1 MRQNSYLH
9 FVIGLYEA
17 LYHIKPDLSS
27 GKIPSQ
33 ISFILAESAKMWY
46 NCSDIII
53 KEDIMLASLTNI
65 NKFYNGNQVL
75 SNVSLTIDETDKI
88 GLVGNNGCGKST
100 LLKILTGSVEPDRF
114 TEKDGI
120 VSFASKTTV
129 GYLEQMGGLDSE
141 STVMDEMQKVFEPI
155 HKAIE
160 RLRDIELEIQLGD
173 NSSADEYQQLSS
185 WIEAN
190 DGYNTDVK
198 IRMILN
204 GMGFSEAEL
213 SRTVSGFS
221 GGEKTR
227 LCIAKLLLEEPNLL
241 ILDEPTNHL
250 DFKTIMW
257 LEDYLRS
264 YRGAVL
270 IVSHDR
276 YFLDRLCTSVCEIER
291 GTLKRYKGNYS
302 AFIRQREE
310 NDVRQEKEYEQQ
322 QKQIAK
328 MEDYV
333 ARNLVRASTTKM
345 AQSRRKQLDKIE
357 RIEKPFHDNRH
368 AKIHFT
374 YAMEPPIDVLKV
386 KDVDISVG
394 EGAARKTLL
403 DNVSFEVRRGEKV
416 GIIGDN
422 GIGKSTLLKII
433 QEKLPHKGLVRWN
446 SNIKISYFEQE
457 STNLNRELTVMEEL
471 HSRYP
476 SLSDLEVRNLLAQ
489 VRFVG
494 ENVFKETGVISGGE
508 RAKLCFA
515 IMMQE
520 HGNVLILDEPTNH
533 LDLSSKEA
541 IEEALAEYTGT
552 VIFVSHDRYLLS
564 RIADRL
570 IELTDGGF
578 REHNYGFDKYLDV
591 LRDEQAEEKRLAD
604 AAKFAKAAEAAKE
617 KNEKSY
623 RSKQQRSADAA
634 RKNEMRRLEKEID
647 EFQAQIDALTEEIS
661 REEVYSDYELM
672 AQKCSE
678 IDSLK
683 QKIEENFELLIEL
696 DG

>member
-1 MRQNSYLH
+1 
-9 FVIGLYEA
+9 
-17 LYHIKPDLSS
+17 
-27 GKIPSQ
+27 
-33 ISFILAESAKMWY
+33 
-46 NCSDIII
+46 
-53 KEDIMLASLTNI
+53 MLVSLNNI
-65 NKFYNGNQVL
+65 NKFYNGKQVL
-75 SNVSLTIDETDKI
+75 SNVSLTVDENDKI

-120 VSFASKTTV
+120 ISFAQKTSI

-141 STVMDEMQKVFEPI
+141 NTVMEEMNKVFEPV
-155 HKAIE
+155 HKAME

-198 IRMILN
+198 IRTVLN
-204 GMGFSEAEL
+204 GMGFSGEQL
-213 SRTVSGFS
+213 NRRVSGFS

-227 LCIAKLLLEEPNLL
+227 ICISKLLLEEPNLL

-276 YFLDRLCTSVCEIER
+276 YFLDKLCTSICEIER
-291 GTLKRYKGNYS
+291 GILTRYKGNYS

-310 NDVRQEKEYEQQ
+310 NTARREKEYEQQ

-345 AQSRRKQLDKIE
+345 AQSRRKQLEKIE
-357 RIEKPFHDNRH
+357 RIEKPFHEEKH
-368 AKIHFT
+368 AKINFT
-374 YAMEPPIDVLKV
+374 YAVEPPLDVLKV
-386 KDVDISVG
+386 KNTDISVG
-394 EGAARKTLL
+394 EGANRKTLV
-403 DNVSFEVRRGEKV
+403 DSVSFDVRRGEKI

-433 QEKLPHKGLVRWN
+433 QGLLPHQGTVRWN
-446 SNIKISYFEQE
+446 TNIKISYFEQE

-476 SLSDLEVRNLLAQ
+476 LLSDLEVRNLLAQ

-541 IEEALAEYTGT
+541 IETALEEYTGT
-552 VIFVSHDRYLLS
+552 IIFVSHDRYLLS

-570 IELTDGGF
+570 IELTDGSY
-578 REHNYGFDKYLDV
+578 REHNYGFEKYLEV
-591 LRDEQAEEKRLAD
+591 LRAEQAEEKRAAD
-604 AAKFAKAAEAAKE
+604 AEKFAKAAEAAKE
-617 KNEKSY
+617 KQAKTY
-623 RSKQQRSADAA
+623 RNKQQRSADAA

-647 EFQAQIDALTEEIS
+647 EFQAKIDALSEEITK
-661 REEVYSDYELM
+661 EEVYSDYELM
-672 AQKCSE
+672 NAKCRE
-678 IDSLK
+678 IDELK
-683 QKIEENFELLIEL
+683 GKIDENFEKLIEL
-696 DG
+696 DE

>member
-1 MRQNSYLH
+1 
-9 FVIGLYEA
+9 
-17 LYHIKPDLSS
+17 
-27 GKIPSQ
+27 
-33 ISFILAESAKMWY
+33 
-46 NCSDIII
+46 
-53 KEDIMLASLTNI
+53 MLASLTNI
-65 NKFYNGNQVL
+65 NKFYNGVQLL
-75 SNVSLTIDETDKI
+75 SNVSLTIDETDRI

-120 VSFASKTTV
+120 VSFAGKTSI

-141 STVMDEMQKVFEPI
+141 STVMDEMQKVFEPM
-155 HKAIE
+155 HKARA
-160 RLRDIELEIQLGD
+160 RLREIECEIEAGD
-173 NSSADEYQQLSS
+173 SSAADEYQQLSS
-185 WIEAN
+185 WVEAN

-198 IRMILN
+198 IRTILN
-204 GMGFSEAEL
+204 GMGFGENEL
-213 SRTVSGFS
+213 SRVVSGFS

-227 LCIAKLLLEEPNLL
+227 LCISKLLLEEPNLL

-257 LEDYLRS
+257 LEDYLKS

-276 YFLDRLCTSVCEIER
+276 YFLDRLCTSICEIER
-291 GTLKRYKGNYS
+291 GVLRRYKGNYS
-302 AFIRQREE
+302 AFVRQRDE
-310 NDVRQEKEYEQQ
+310 DDARREKEYAQQ

-345 AQSRRKQLDKIE
+345 AQSRRKQLEKIE
-357 RIEKPFHDNRH
+357 PIEKPFHDTRR

-374 YAMEPPIDVLKV
+374 YPVEPPLDVLKV
-386 KDVDISVG
+386 KGVDISVG
-394 EGAARKTLL
+394 EGAERKTLV
-403 DNVSFEVRRGEKV
+403 NEVSFEVRRGEKI

-433 QEKLPHKGLVRWN
+433 QEKLPHKGVVRWN

-457 STNLNRELTVMEEL
+457 STNLNRALTVMEEL

-489 VRFVG
+489 VRFTG

-533 LDLSSKEA
+533 LDLASKEA

-570 IELTDGGF
+570 IELTDGGY
-578 REHNYGFDKYLDV
+578 REHNYGFAKYLDV
-591 LRDEQAEEKRLAD
+591 LRDEQAEEKRIAD

-617 KNEKSY
+617 KNERSY

-634 RKNEMRRLEKEID
+634 RRNEMKRLEKEID
-647 EFQAQIDALTEEIS
+647 ELQARIDSLTEEIG

-672 AQKCSE
+672 SSKCSE

-683 QKIEENFELLIEL
+683 QQIDEDFEKLIEL
-696 DG
+696 DE

>member
-1 MRQNSYLH
+1 
-9 FVIGLYEA
+9 
-17 LYHIKPDLSS
+17 
-27 GKIPSQ
+27 
-33 ISFILAESAKMWY
+33 
-46 NCSDIII
+46 
-53 KEDIMLASLTNI
+53 MLASLTNI

-75 SNVSLTIDETDKI
+75 KNVSLTIDESDKI

-100 LLKILTGSVEPDRF
+100 LLKILTGSGDPDRF

-120 VSFASKTTV
+120 VSFAAKTTV

-141 STVMDEMQKVFEPI
+141 STVIAEMRSVFEPI

-160 RLRDIELEIQLGD
+160 RLREIELEIEMGD
-173 NSSADEYQQLSS
+173 DSAADEYQRLTS
-185 WIEAN
+185 WVEAS

-198 IRMILN
+198 IRTVLN
-204 GMGFSEAEL
+204 GMGFSGDEL
-213 SRTVSGFS
+213 ERIVSGFS

-276 YFLDRLCTSVCEIER
+276 YFLDRLCSSICEIER
-291 GTLKRYKGNYS
+291 GVLTRYKGNYS
-302 AFIRQREE
+302 AFVRQREE
-310 NDVRQEKEYEQQ
+310 NNARREKEYEQQ
-322 QKQIAK
+322 QKQIAQL
-328 MEDYV
+328 EDYV
-333 ARNLVRASTTKM
+333 AKNLVRASTTKM
-345 AQSRRKQLDKIE
+345 AQSRRKQLEKME
-357 RIEKPFHDNRH
+357 RIERPAHEAKS
-368 AKIHFT
+368 AKIRFT
-374 YAMEPPIDVLKV
+374 YAVEPPIDVLKV
-386 KDVDISVG
+386 KGVDISVG
-394 EGAARKTLL
+394 EGNARKTLV
-403 DNVSFEVRRGEKV
+403 DEVSFDVRRGEKI

-422 GIGKSTLLKII
+422 GIGKSTLLRII
-433 QEKLPHKGLVRWN
+433 QEKLPHKGIVRWN
-446 SNIKISYFEQE
+446 SNVKISYFEQE

-476 SLSDLEVRNLLAQ
+476 SLSELEVRSLLAQ
-489 VRFVG
+489 VRLVG

-533 LDLSSKEA
+533 LDLSTKEA
-541 IEEALAEYTGT
+541 IEEALEEYTGT
-552 VIFVSHDRYLLS
+552 IIFVSHDRYLLS
-564 RIADRL
+564 KIADRL
-570 IELTDGGF
+570 IELTDGGY
-578 REHNYGFDKYLDV
+578 RCHNFGFEKYLDV
-591 LRDEQAEEKRLAD
+591 LREEQSEQKRAADEEKRQR
-604 AAKFAKAAEAAKE
+604 AAEAAKE
-617 KNEKSY
+617 KSEKNY

-647 EFQAQIDALTEEIS
+647 ELQAKIDALTEEIGC
-661 REEVYSDYELM
+661 EEVYSDYELM
-672 AQKCSE
+672 NAKCAE
-678 IDSLK
+678 IDELK
-683 QKIEENFELLIEL
+683 QRIDENFELLIEL

>member
-1 MRQNSYLH
+1 
-9 FVIGLYEA
+9 
-17 LYHIKPDLSS
+17 
-27 GKIPSQ
+27 
-33 ISFILAESAKMWY
+33 
-46 NCSDIII
+46 
-53 KEDIMLASLTNI
+53 MLASLTNI

-75 SNVSLTIDETDKI
+75 KNVSLTIDESDKI

-100 LLKILTGSVEPDRF
+100 LLKILTGSVDPDRF

-120 VSFASKTTV
+120 VSFAAKTTV

-141 STVMDEMQKVFEPI
+141 STVIAEMRSVFEPI

-160 RLRDIELEIQLGD
+160 RLREIELEIEMGD
-173 NSSADEYQQLSS
+173 DSAADEYQRLTS
-185 WIEAN
+185 WVEAS

-198 IRMILN
+198 IRTVLN
-204 GMGFSEAEL
+204 GMGFSGDEL
-213 SRTVSGFS
+213 ERTVSGFS

-276 YFLDRLCTSVCEIER
+276 YFLDRLCSSICEIER
-291 GTLKRYKGNYS
+291 GVLTRYKGNYS
-302 AFIRQREE
+302 AFVRQREE
-310 NDVRQEKEYEQQ
+310 NNARREKEYEQQ
-322 QKQIAK
+322 QKQIAQL
-328 MEDYV
+328 EDYV
-333 ARNLVRASTTKM
+333 AKNLVRASTTKM
-345 AQSRRKQLDKIE
+345 AQSRRKQLEKME
-357 RIEKPFHDNRH
+357 RIERPAHEAKS
-368 AKIHFT
+368 AKIRFT
-374 YAMEPPIDVLKV
+374 YAIEPPIDVLKV
-386 KDVDISVG
+386 KGVDISVG
-394 EGAARKTLL
+394 EGNARKTLV
-403 DNVSFEVRRGEKV
+403 DEVSFDVRRGEKI

-422 GIGKSTLLKII
+422 GIGKSTLLRII
-433 QEKLPHKGLVRWN
+433 QEKLPHKGIVRWN
-446 SNIKISYFEQE
+446 SNVKISYFEQE

-476 SLSDLEVRNLLAQ
+476 SLSELEVRSLLAQ
-489 VRFVG
+489 VRLVG

-533 LDLSSKEA
+533 LDLSTKEA
-541 IEEALAEYTGT
+541 IEEALEEYTGT
-552 VIFVSHDRYLLS
+552 IIFVSHDRYLLS
-564 RIADRL
+564 KIADRL
-570 IELTDGGF
+570 IELTDGGY
-578 REHNYGFDKYLDV
+578 RCHNFGFEKYLDV
-591 LRDEQAEEKRLAD
+591 LREEQSEQKRAADEEKRQR
-604 AAKFAKAAEAAKE
+604 AAEAAKE
-617 KNEKSY
+617 KSEKNY

-647 EFQAQIDALTEEIS
+647 ELQAKIDALTEEIGS
-661 REEVYSDYELM
+661 EEVYSDYELM
-672 AQKCSE
+672 NAKCAE
-678 IDSLK
+678 IDALK
-683 QKIEENFELLIEL
+683 QRIDENFELLIEL

>member
-1 MRQNSYLH
+1 
-9 FVIGLYEA
+9 
-17 LYHIKPDLSS
+17 
-27 GKIPSQ
+27 
-33 ISFILAESAKMWY
+33 
-46 NCSDIII
+46 
-53 KEDIMLASLTNI
+53 MLASLTNI

-75 SNVSLTIDETDKI
+75 SNVSLTIDESDKI

-120 VSFASKTTV
+120 ISIAQKTTI

-141 STVMDEMQKVFEPI
+141 STVIEEMRKVFEPV
-155 HKAIE
+155 HRAID
-160 RLRDIELEIQLGD
+160 RLREIEIEIEMGD
-173 NSSADEYQQLSS
+173 NSAADEYQQLSS

-198 IRMILN
+198 IRTILN
-204 GMGFSEAEL
+204 GMGFTEEEL
-213 SRTVSGFS
+213 NRTVSGFS

-227 LCIAKLLLEEPNLL
+227 LCISKLLLEEPNLL

-257 LEDYLRS
+257 LEDYLRT

-276 YFLDRLCTSVCEIER
+276 YFLDRLCTSICEIER
-291 GTLKRYKGNYS
+291 GTLTRYRGNYS
-302 AFIRQREE
+302 AFVRLREE
-310 NDVRQEKEYEQQ
+310 NDARREKEYEMQ

-345 AQSRRKQLDKIE
+345 AQSRRRQLEKIE
-357 RIEKPFHDNRH
+357 RIEKPFHDTKT

-374 YAMEPPIDVLKV
+374 YAAEPPIDVLKV
-386 KDVDISVG
+386 NNIDISVG
-394 EGAARKTLL
+394 EGTKRKTLL
-403 DNVSFEVRRGEKV
+403 SNVSFEVRRGEKV

-422 GIGKSTLLKII
+422 GIGKSTLLRII
-433 QEKLPHKGLVRWN
+433 QEQLPHSGTVRWN

-457 STNLNRELTVMEEL
+457 STQLNRELTVMEEL

-489 VRFVG
+489 VRLVG

-541 IEEALAEYTGT
+541 IEEALEEYTGT

-564 RIADRL
+564 KIADRL
-570 IELTDGGF
+570 IELTADGY
-578 REHNYGFDKYLDV
+578 RCHNYGFSKYLDV
-591 LRDEQAEEKRLAD
+591 LREEQAEEKRAAD
-604 AAKFAKAAEAAKE
+604 AEKQQKAYEAAKD
-617 KNEKSY
+617 KAGKAY

-634 RKNEMRRLEKEID
+634 RKNEMRRIEKEID
-647 EFQAQIDALTEEIS
+647 ELQAQIDALTEEIS
-661 REEVYSDYELM
+661 KEEVYSDYELM
-672 AQKCSE
+672 NQKCSE
-678 IDSLK
+678 IDQLK
-683 QKIEENFELLIEL
+683 QKIDEDLELLIEL
-696 DG
+696 EG

>member
-1 MRQNSYLH
+1 
-9 FVIGLYEA
+9 
-17 LYHIKPDLSS
+17 
-27 GKIPSQ
+27 
-33 ISFILAESAKMWY
+33 
-46 NCSDIII
+46 
-53 KEDIMLASLTNI
+53 MLASLTNI

-75 SNVSLTIDETDKI
+75 KNVSLTIDESDKI

-100 LLKILTGSVEPDRF
+100 LLKILTGSVDPDRF

-120 VSFASKTTV
+120 VSFAAKTTV

-141 STVMDEMQKVFEPI
+141 STVIAEMRSVFEPI

-160 RLRDIELEIQLGD
+160 RLREIELEIEMGD
-173 NSSADEYQQLSS
+173 DSAADEYQRLTS
-185 WIEAN
+185 WVEAS

-198 IRMILN
+198 IRTVLN
-204 GMGFSEAEL
+204 GMGFSGDEL
-213 SRTVSGFS
+213 ERIVSGFS

-276 YFLDRLCTSVCEIER
+276 YFLDRLCSSICEIER
-291 GTLKRYKGNYS
+291 GVLTRYKGNYS
-302 AFIRQREE
+302 AFVRQREE
-310 NDVRQEKEYEQQ
+310 NNARREKEYEQQ
-322 QKQIAK
+322 QKQIAQL
-328 MEDYV
+328 EDYV
-333 ARNLVRASTTKM
+333 AKNLVRASTTKM
-345 AQSRRKQLDKIE
+345 AQSRRKQLEKME
-357 RIEKPFHDNRH
+357 RIERPAHEAKS
-368 AKIHFT
+368 AKIRFT
-374 YAMEPPIDVLKV
+374 YAVEPPIDVLKV
-386 KDVDISVG
+386 KGVDISVG
-394 EGAARKTLL
+394 EGNARKTLV
-403 DNVSFEVRRGEKV
+403 DEVSFDVRRGEKI

-422 GIGKSTLLKII
+422 GIGKSTLLRII
-433 QEKLPHKGLVRWN
+433 QEKLPHKGIVRWN
-446 SNIKISYFEQE
+446 SNVKISYFEQE

-476 SLSDLEVRNLLAQ
+476 SLSELEVRSLLAQ
-489 VRFVG
+489 VRLVG

-533 LDLSSKEA
+533 LDLSTKEA
-541 IEEALAEYTGT
+541 IEEALEEYTGT
-552 VIFVSHDRYLLS
+552 IIFVSHDRYLLS
-564 RIADRL
+564 KIADRL
-570 IELTDGGF
+570 IELTDGGY
-578 REHNYGFDKYLDV
+578 RCHNFGFEKYLDV
-591 LRDEQAEEKRLAD
+591 LREEQSEQKRAADEEKRQR
-604 AAKFAKAAEAAKE
+604 AAEAAKE
-617 KNEKSY
+617 KSEKNY

-647 EFQAQIDALTEEIS
+647 ELQAKIYALTEEIG

-672 AQKCSE
+672 NAKCAE
-678 IDSLK
+678 IDELK
-683 QKIEENFELLIEL
+683 QRIDENFELLIEL

>member
-1 MRQNSYLH
+1 
-9 FVIGLYEA
+9 
-17 LYHIKPDLSS
+17 
-27 GKIPSQ
+27 
-33 ISFILAESAKMWY
+33 
-46 NCSDIII
+46 
-53 KEDIMLASLTNI
+53 MLASLTNI
-65 NKFYNGNQVL
+65 NKFYNGAQVL
-75 SNVSLTIDETDKI
+75 NNVSLSIDESDKI

-114 TEKDGI
+114 TEKDGVI
-120 VSFASKTTV
+120 SLASKTTI
-129 GYLEQMGGLDSE
+129 GYLEQMGGLNTE
-141 STVMDEMQKVFEPI
+141 NTVIEEMRSVFKPVRD
-155 HKAIE
+155 AID
-160 RLRDIELEIQLGD
+160 RLREIEEEMTRGD
-173 NSSADEYQQLSS
+173 DSSADEYQRLTS
-185 WIEAN
+185 WVEAN

-198 IRMILN
+198 IRMVLN

-213 SRTVSGFS
+213 SRRVSGFS

-227 LCIAKLLLEEPNLL
+227 LNIARLLLEEPNLL

-264 YRGAVL
+264 YRGAIL

-276 YFLDRLCTSVCEIER
+276 YFLDRLCTSICEIER
-291 GTLKRYKGNYS
+291 GVLTRYRGNYT
-302 AFIRQREE
+302 AFVRQREE
-310 NDVRQEKEYEQQ
+310 SDARREKEYEQQ
-322 QKQIAK
+322 KKQIAK

-345 AQSRRKQLDKIE
+345 AQSRRRQLEKME
-357 RIEKPFHDNRH
+357 RIEKPVHDDRH
-368 AKIHFT
+368 AKIQFT
-374 YAMEPPIDVLKV
+374 YGIEPPLDVLKV
-386 KDVDISVG
+386 KDIDISVG
-394 EGAARKTLL
+394 SGAQRKALL
-403 DNVSFEVRRGEKV
+403 DSVSFEVRRGDKIGV
-416 GIIGDN
+416 IGDN
-422 GIGKSTLLKII
+422 GIGKSTLLRII
-433 QEKLPHKGLVRWN
+433 QEQLPHKGTVRWN

-457 STNLNRELTVMEEL
+457 SKNLTRSLTVMEEL

-476 SLSDLEVRNLLAQ
+476 SLSDLEVRSLLAQ
-489 VRFVG
+489 VRITG
-494 ENVFKETGVISGGE
+494 ENVFKEVGVISGGE

-541 IEEALAEYTGT
+541 IEQALEEYTGT

-570 IELTDGGF
+570 IELTEGGY
-578 REHNYGFDKYLDV
+578 RVHEYGFGKYLDV
-591 LRDEQAEEKRLAD
+591 LREEQAEEKRIAD
-604 AAKFAKAAEAAKE
+604 AEKSAKAAEAARE
-617 KNEKSY
+617 KNVRAY

-647 EFQAQIDALTEEIS
+647 EMQAQIDALTEEIG
-661 REEVYSDYELM
+661 REEVYTDYELM
-672 AQKCSE
+672 NRKCAE

-683 QKIEENFELLIEL
+683 QKIDENFELMIEL
-696 DG
+696 DE

>member
-1 MRQNSYLH
+1 
-9 FVIGLYEA
+9 
-17 LYHIKPDLSS
+17 
-27 GKIPSQ
+27 
-33 ISFILAESAKMWY
+33 
-46 NCSDIII
+46 
-53 KEDIMLASLTNI
+53 MLASLTNI

-75 SNVSLTIDETDKI
+75 SNVSLTIDESDKI

-120 VSFASKTTV
+120 ISLAQKTTI

-141 STVMDEMQKVFEPI
+141 STVIEEMRKVFEPV
-155 HKAIE
+155 HRAID
-160 RLRDIELEIQLGD
+160 RLREIEIEIEMGD
-173 NSSADEYQQLSS
+173 NSAADEYQQLSS

-198 IRMILN
+198 IRTILN
-204 GMGFSEAEL
+204 GMGFTEEEL
-213 SRTVSGFS
+213 NRTVSGFS

-227 LCIAKLLLEEPNLL
+227 LCISKLLLEEPNLL

-257 LEDYLRS
+257 LEDYLRT

-276 YFLDRLCTSVCEIER
+276 YFLDRLCTSICEIER
-291 GTLKRYKGNYS
+291 GTLTRYRGNYS
-302 AFIRQREE
+302 AFVRLREE
-310 NDVRQEKEYEQQ
+310 NDARREKEYEMQ

-345 AQSRRKQLDKIE
+345 AQSRRRQLEKIE
-357 RIEKPFHDNRH
+357 RIEKPFHDTKS

-374 YAMEPPIDVLKV
+374 YAAEPPIDVLKV
-386 KDVDISVG
+386 NNIDISVG
-394 EGAARKTLL
+394 EGTKRKTLL
-403 DNVSFEVRRGEKV
+403 DGVSFEVRRGEKV

-422 GIGKSTLLKII
+422 GIGKSTLLRII
-433 QEKLPHKGLVRWN
+433 QEQLPHSGTVRWN

-457 STNLNRELTVMEEL
+457 STQLNRELTVMEEL

-489 VRFVG
+489 VRLVG

-541 IEEALAEYTGT
+541 IEEALEEYTGT

-564 RIADRL
+564 KIADRL
-570 IELTDGGF
+570 IELTADGY
-578 REHNYGFDKYLDV
+578 RCHNYGFSKYLDV
-591 LRDEQAEEKRLAD
+591 LREEQAEEKRAAD
-604 AAKFAKAAEAAKE
+604 AEKQQKAYEAAKD
-617 KNEKSY
+617 KAGKAY

-634 RKNEMRRLEKEID
+634 RKNEMRRIEKEID
-647 EFQAQIDALTEEIS
+647 EIQAQIDALTEEIS
-661 REEVYSDYELM
+661 KEEVYSDYELM
-672 AQKCSE
+672 NQKCSE
-678 IDSLK
+678 IDQLK
-683 QKIEENFELLIEL
+683 QKIDEDLELLIEL
-696 DG
+696 EG

>member
-1 MRQNSYLH
+1 
-9 FVIGLYEA
+9 
-17 LYHIKPDLSS
+17 
-27 GKIPSQ
+27 
-33 ISFILAESAKMWY
+33 
-46 NCSDIII
+46 
-53 KEDIMLASLTNI
+53 MLVSLKNI
-65 NKFYNGNQVL
+65 NKFYNGKQVL
-75 SNVSLTIDETDKI
+75 SNVSLTVDENDKI

-114 TEKDGI
+114 TEKDGVI
-120 VSFASKTTV
+120 SFAQKTSI

-141 STVMDEMQKVFEPI
+141 NTVMEEMNKVFEPV
-155 HKAIE
+155 HKAME

-198 IRMILN
+198 IRTVLN
-204 GMGFSEAEL
+204 GMGFSGEQL
-213 SRTVSGFS
+213 NRRVSGFS

-227 LCIAKLLLEEPNLL
+227 LCISKLLLEEPNLL

-276 YFLDRLCTSVCEIER
+276 YFLDKLCTSICEIER
-291 GTLKRYKGNYS
+291 GILTRYKGNYS

-310 NDVRQEKEYEQQ
+310 NTARREKEYEQQ

-345 AQSRRKQLDKIE
+345 AQSRRKQLEKIE
-357 RIEKPFHDNRH
+357 RIEKPFHEEKH
-368 AKIHFT
+368 AKINFT
-374 YAMEPPIDVLKV
+374 YAVEPPLDVLKV
-386 KDVDISVG
+386 KNTDISVG
-394 EGAARKTLL
+394 EGANRKTLV
-403 DNVSFEVRRGEKV
+403 DSVSFDVRRGEKI

-433 QEKLPHKGLVRWN
+433 QGLLPHQGTVRWN
-446 SNIKISYFEQE
+446 TNIKISYFEQE

-476 SLSDLEVRNLLAQ
+476 LLSDLEVRNLLAQ

-541 IEEALAEYTGT
+541 IETALEEYTGT
-552 VIFVSHDRYLLS
+552 IIFVSHDRYLLS

-570 IELTDGGF
+570 IELTDGSY
-578 REHNYGFDKYLDV
+578 REHNYGFEKYLEV
-591 LRDEQAEEKRLAD
+591 LRAEQAEEKRAAD
-604 AAKFAKAAEAAKE
+604 AEKFAKAAEAAKE
-617 KNEKSY
+617 KQAKTY
-623 RSKQQRSADAA
+623 RNKQQRSADAA

-647 EFQAQIDALTEEIS
+647 EFQAIIDALSEEITK
-661 REEVYSDYELM
+661 EEVYSDYELM
-672 AQKCSE
+672 NAKCRE
-678 IDSLK
+678 IDELK
-683 QKIEENFELLIEL
+683 GKIDENFEKLIEL
-696 DG
+696 DE

>member
-1 MRQNSYLH
+1 
-9 FVIGLYEA
+9 
-17 LYHIKPDLSS
+17 
-27 GKIPSQ
+27 
-33 ISFILAESAKMWY
+33 
-46 NCSDIII
+46 
-53 KEDIMLASLTNI
+53 MLASLTNI

-75 SNVSLTIDETDKI
+75 KNVSLTIDESDKI

-100 LLKILTGSVEPDRF
+100 LLKILTGSVDPDRF

-120 VSFASKTTV
+120 VSFAAKTTV

-141 STVMDEMQKVFEPI
+141 STVIAEMRSVFEPI

-160 RLRDIELEIQLGD
+160 RLREIELEIEMGD
-173 NSSADEYQQLSS
+173 DSAADEYQRLTS
-185 WIEAN
+185 WVEAS

-198 IRMILN
+198 IRTVLN
-204 GMGFSEAEL
+204 GMGFSGDEL
-213 SRTVSGFS
+213 ERIVSGFS

-276 YFLDRLCTSVCEIER
+276 YFLDRLCSSICEIER
-291 GTLKRYKGNYS
+291 GVLTRYKGNYS
-302 AFIRQREE
+302 AFVRQRDE
-310 NDVRQEKEYEQQ
+310 NNARREKEYEQQ
-322 QKQIAK
+322 QKQIAQL
-328 MEDYV
+328 EDYV
-333 ARNLVRASTTKM
+333 AKNLVRASTTKM
-345 AQSRRKQLDKIE
+345 AQSRRKQLEKME
-357 RIEKPFHDNRH
+357 RIERPAHEAKS
-368 AKIHFT
+368 AKIRFT
-374 YAMEPPIDVLKV
+374 YAVEPPIDVLKV
-386 KDVDISVG
+386 KGVDISVG
-394 EGAARKTLL
+394 EENARKTLV
-403 DNVSFEVRRGEKV
+403 DEVSFDVRRGEKI

-422 GIGKSTLLKII
+422 GIGKSTLLRII
-433 QEKLPHKGLVRWN
+433 QEKLPHKGIVRWN
-446 SNIKISYFEQE
+446 SNVKISYFEQE

-476 SLSDLEVRNLLAQ
+476 SLSELEVRSLLAQ
-489 VRFVG
+489 VRLVG

-533 LDLSSKEA
+533 LDLSTKEA
-541 IEEALAEYTGT
+541 IEEALEEYTGT
-552 VIFVSHDRYLLS
+552 IIFVSHDRYLLS
-564 RIADRL
+564 KIADRL
-570 IELTDGGF
+570 IELTDGGY
-578 REHNYGFDKYLDV
+578 RCHNFGFEKYLDV
-591 LRDEQAEEKRLAD
+591 LREEQSEQKRAADEEKRQR
-604 AAKFAKAAEAAKE
+604 AAEAAKE
-617 KNEKSY
+617 KSEKNY

-647 EFQAQIDALTEEIS
+647 ELQAKIDALTEEIG

-672 AQKCSE
+672 NAKCAE
-678 IDSLK
+678 IDELK
-683 QKIEENFELLIEL
+683 QRIDENFELLIEL

>member
-1 MRQNSYLH
+1 
-9 FVIGLYEA
+9 
-17 LYHIKPDLSS
+17 
-27 GKIPSQ
+27 
-33 ISFILAESAKMWY
+33 
-46 NCSDIII
+46 
-53 KEDIMLASLTNI
+53 MLASLTNI

-75 SNVSLTIDETDKI
+75 KNVSLTIDESDKI

-100 LLKILTGSVEPDRF
+100 LLKILTGSVDPDRF

-120 VSFASKTTV
+120 VSFAAKTTV

-141 STVMDEMQKVFEPI
+141 STVIAEMRSVFEPI

-160 RLRDIELEIQLGD
+160 RLREIELEIEMGD
-173 NSSADEYQQLSS
+173 DSAADEYQRLTS
-185 WIEAN
+185 WVEAS

-198 IRMILN
+198 IRTVLN
-204 GMGFSEAEL
+204 GMGFSGDEL
-213 SRTVSGFS
+213 ERIVSGFS

-276 YFLDRLCTSVCEIER
+276 YFLDRLCSSICEIER
-291 GTLKRYKGNYS
+291 GVLTRYKGNYS
-302 AFIRQREE
+302 AFVRQREE
-310 NDVRQEKEYEQQ
+310 NNARREKEYEQQ
-322 QKQIAK
+322 QKQIAQL
-328 MEDYV
+328 EDYV
-333 ARNLVRASTTKM
+333 AKNLVRASTTKM
-345 AQSRRKQLDKIE
+345 AQSRRKQLEKME
-357 RIEKPFHDNRH
+357 RIERPAHEAKS
-368 AKIHFT
+368 AKIRFT
-374 YAMEPPIDVLKV
+374 YAVEPPIDVLKV
-386 KDVDISVG
+386 KGVDISVG
-394 EGAARKTLL
+394 EGNARKTLV
-403 DNVSFEVRRGEKV
+403 DEVSFDVRRGEKI

-422 GIGKSTLLKII
+422 GIGKSTLLRII
-433 QEKLPHKGLVRWN
+433 QEKLPHKGIVRWN
-446 SNIKISYFEQE
+446 SNVKISYFEQE

-476 SLSDLEVRNLLAQ
+476 SLSELEVRSLLAQ
-489 VRFVG
+489 VRLVG

-533 LDLSSKEA
+533 LDLSTKEA
-541 IEEALAEYTGT
+541 IEEALEEYTGT
-552 VIFVSHDRYLLS
+552 IIFVSHDRYLLS
-564 RIADRL
+564 KIADRL
-570 IELTDGGF
+570 IELTDGGY
-578 REHNYGFDKYLDV
+578 RCHNFGFEKYLDV
-591 LRDEQAEEKRLAD
+591 LREEQSEQKRAADEEKRQR
-604 AAKFAKAAEAAKE
+604 AAEAAKE
-617 KNEKSY
+617 KSEKNY

-647 EFQAQIDALTEEIS
+647 ELQAKIDALTEEIG

-672 AQKCSE
+672 NAKCAE
-678 IDSLK
+678 IDELK
-683 QKIEENFELLIEL
+683 QRIDENFELLIEL

>member
-1 MRQNSYLH
+1 
-9 FVIGLYEA
+9 
-17 LYHIKPDLSS
+17 
-27 GKIPSQ
+27 
-33 ISFILAESAKMWY
+33 
-46 NCSDIII
+46 
-53 KEDIMLASLTNI
+53 MLASLTNI
-65 NKFYNGNQVL
+65 TKIYNGNIL
-75 SNVSLTIDETDKI
+75 LDNVSLVIDETDKI

-100 LLKILTGSVEPDRF
+100 LLKILTGSVEPDRAS
-114 TEKDGI
+114 EKDGI
-120 VSFASKTTV
+120 ISFASKTSV

-141 STVMDEMQKVFEPI
+141 STVMDEMQKVFEPV

-160 RLRDIELEIQLGD
+160 RLREIELEIESGD
-173 NSSADEYQQLSS
+173 DSSADEYQQLSS
-185 WIEAN
+185 WVEAN

-198 IRMILN
+198 IRTILN
-204 GMGFSEAEL
+204 GMGFSGEQL
-213 SRTVSGFS
+213 SRQVSGFS

-227 LCIAKLLLEEPNLL
+227 LCISKLLLEEPNLL

-276 YFLDRLCTSVCEIER
+276 YFLDRLCTSICEIER
-291 GTLKRYKGNYS
+291 GTLTRYKGNYS

-310 NDVRQEKEYEQQ
+310 NDVRRQREYEQQ
-322 QKQIAK
+322 QKEIAK
-328 MEDYV
+328 LEDYV

-345 AQSRRKQLDKIE
+345 AQSRRRQLEKMD
-357 RIEKPFHDNRH
+357 RIEKPFHDERH
-368 AKIHFT
+368 AKISFT
-374 YAMEPPIDVLKV
+374 YAIEPPLEVLKV
-386 KDVDISVG
+386 RNADISVG
-394 EGAARKTLL
+394 EGTKRKTLV
-403 DNVSFEVRRGEKV
+403 DDISFEVRRGEKV

-422 GIGKSTLLKII
+422 GIGKSTLLKMI
-433 QEKLPHKGLVRWN
+433 QGLIPHGGSVRWN
-446 SNIKISYFEQE
+446 TNVKISYFEQE

-476 SLSDLEVRNLLAQ
+476 SLSDLEVRSLLAQ

-541 IEEALAEYTGT
+541 IETALEEYTGT

-570 IELTDGGF
+570 IELTEGGY
-578 REHNYGFDKYLDV
+578 REHNCGFEKYLDI
-591 LRDEQAEEKRLAD
+591 LRDEQAAEKRAAD
-604 AAKFAKAAEAAKE
+604 AEKQAKAVEAAKE
-617 KNEKSY
+617 KQTRAY
-623 RSKQQRSADAA
+623 RSRQQRSADAA

-647 EFQAQIDALTEEIS
+647 ELQARIDVLTEEIG
-661 REEVYSDYELM
+661 REEVYTDYEAM
-672 AQKCSE
+672 SARCSE
-678 IDSLK
+678 IDGLK
-683 QKIEENFELLIEL
+683 QRIDENFEKLIEL
-696 DG
+696 ESL

>member
-1 MRQNSYLH
+1 
-9 FVIGLYEA
+9 
-17 LYHIKPDLSS
+17 
-27 GKIPSQ
+27 
-33 ISFILAESAKMWY
+33 
-46 NCSDIII
+46 
-53 KEDIMLASLTNI
+53 MLASLTNI

-75 SNVSLTIDETDKI
+75 KNVSLTIDESDKI

-100 LLKILTGSVEPDRF
+100 LLKILTGSVDPDRF

-120 VSFASKTTV
+120 VSFAAKTTV

-141 STVMDEMQKVFEPI
+141 STVIAEMRSVFEPI

-160 RLRDIELEIQLGD
+160 RLREIELEIEMGD
-173 NSSADEYQQLSS
+173 DSAADEYQRLTS
-185 WIEAN
+185 WVEAS

-198 IRMILN
+198 IRTVLN
-204 GMGFSEAEL
+204 GMGFSGDEL
-213 SRTVSGFS
+213 ERIVSGFS

-276 YFLDRLCTSVCEIER
+276 YFLDRLCSSICEIER
-291 GTLKRYKGNYS
+291 GVLTRYKGNYS
-302 AFIRQREE
+302 AFVRQRDE
-310 NDVRQEKEYEQQ
+310 NNARREKEYEQQ
-322 QKQIAK
+322 QKQIAQL
-328 MEDYV
+328 EDYV
-333 ARNLVRASTTKM
+333 AKNLVRASTTKM
-345 AQSRRKQLDKIE
+345 AQIRRKQLEKME
-357 RIEKPFHDNRH
+357 RIERPAHEAKS
-368 AKIHFT
+368 AKIRFT
-374 YAMEPPIDVLKV
+374 YAVEPPIDVLKV
-386 KDVDISVG
+386 KGVDISVG
-394 EGAARKTLL
+394 EGNARKTLV
-403 DNVSFEVRRGEKV
+403 DEVSFDVRRGEKI

-422 GIGKSTLLKII
+422 GIGKSTLLRII
-433 QEKLPHKGLVRWN
+433 QEKLPHKGIVRWN
-446 SNIKISYFEQE
+446 SNVKISYFEQE

-476 SLSDLEVRNLLAQ
+476 SLSELEVRSLLAQ
-489 VRFVG
+489 VRLVG

-533 LDLSSKEA
+533 LDLSTKEA
-541 IEEALAEYTGT
+541 IEEALEEYTGT
-552 VIFVSHDRYLLS
+552 IIFVSHDRYLLS
-564 RIADRL
+564 KIADRL
-570 IELTDGGF
+570 IELTDGGY
-578 REHNYGFDKYLDV
+578 RCHNFGFEKYLDV
-591 LRDEQAEEKRLAD
+591 LREEQSEQKRAADEEKRQR
-604 AAKFAKAAEAAKE
+604 AAEAAKE
-617 KNEKSY
+617 KSEKNY

-647 EFQAQIDALTEEIS
+647 ELQAKIDALTEEIG

-672 AQKCSE
+672 NAKCAE
-678 IDSLK
+678 IDELK
-683 QKIEENFELLIEL
+683 QRIDENFELLIEL

>member
-1 MRQNSYLH
+1 
-9 FVIGLYEA
+9 
-17 LYHIKPDLSS
+17 
-27 GKIPSQ
+27 
-33 ISFILAESAKMWY
+33 
-46 NCSDIII
+46 
-53 KEDIMLASLTNI
+53 MLVSLNNI
-65 NKFYNGNQVL
+65 NKFYNGNQL
-75 SNVSLTIDETDKI
+75 LNNISLTIDENDKI

-100 LLKILTGSVEPDRF
+100 LLKIITGSVEPDRF

-120 VSFASKTTV
+120 VSTASKTTI

-141 STVMDEMQKVFEPI
+141 KTVMEEMQSVFEPV
-155 HKAIE
+155 HRAIE
-160 RLRDIELEIQLGD
+160 RLREIEAEIESGD
-173 NSSADEYQQLSS
+173 DSSADEYQQLSS

-204 GMGFSEAEL
+204 GMGFTENEL
-213 SRTVSGFS
+213 KRTVSGFS

-227 LCIAKLLLEEPNLL
+227 LCISKLLLEEPNLL

-264 YRGAVL
+264 YKGAVL

-291 GTLKRYKGNYS
+291 GTLTRYRGNYS
-302 AFIRQREE
+302 AFVRQREE
-310 NDVRQEKEYEQQ
+310 NDTRRAKEYEIQ

-328 MEDYV
+328 LEDYV
-333 ARNLVRASTTKM
+333 AKNLVRASTTKM
-345 AQSRRKQLDKIE
+345 AQSKRKQLEKME
-357 RIEKPFHDNRH
+357 RVEKPFHDTKS

-374 YAMEPPIDVLKV
+374 YSTEPPLDVLKV
-386 KDVDISVG
+386 KGVDISVG
-394 EGAARKTLL
+394 EGSSRKTLV
-403 DNVSFEVRRGEKV
+403 DEINFEVRRGEKV

-433 QEKLPHKGLVRWN
+433 QEKLAHKGTVRWN

-457 STNLNRELTVMEEL
+457 STNLNRELTVMEEI

-476 SLSDLEVRNLLAQ
+476 SMSDLEVRSLLAQ
-489 VRFVG
+489 VRITG

-541 IEEALAEYTGT
+541 IEEALEEYTGT

-564 RIADRL
+564 KIADRL
-570 IELTDGGF
+570 IELTDGTY
-578 REHNYGFDKYLDV
+578 RLHDYGFEKYLDV
-591 LRDEQAEEKRLAD
+591 LRDEQAEQKRIAD
-604 AAKFAKAAEAAKE
+604 AEKFAKNAEVAKD
-617 KNEKSY
+617 KAVKSY
-623 RSKQQRSADAA
+623 RNKQQRSADAS
-634 RKNEMRRLEKEID
+634 RKNEMKRLEKEID
-647 EFQAQIDALTEEIS
+647 ALQAKIDALTEEIS
-661 REEVYSDYELM
+661 KEEVYSDYELM
-672 AQKCSE
+672 SAKCTE
-678 IDSLK
+678 IEKFK
-683 QKIEENFELLIEL
+683 QQIDENFDKLVELEEQ
-696 DG
+696 

>member
-1 MRQNSYLH
+1 
-9 FVIGLYEA
+9 
-17 LYHIKPDLSS
+17 
-27 GKIPSQ
+27 
-33 ISFILAESAKMWY
+33 
-46 NCSDIII
+46 
-53 KEDIMLASLTNI
+53 MLVSLTNI
-65 NKFYNGNQVL
+65 NKFFNGRQVL
-75 SNVSLTIDETDKI
+75 NNISLTIDENDKI

-100 LLKILTGSVEPDRF
+100 LLKIITGSLEPDRF
-114 TEKDGI
+114 SEKDGVI
-120 VSFASKTTV
+120 SFAAKTSV

-141 STVMDEMQKVFEPI
+141 STVMEEMQKVFAPVHE
-155 HKAIE
+155 AIE
-160 RLRDIELEIQLGD
+160 RLREIELEIESGD

-204 GMGFSEAEL
+204 GMGFSGNEL
-213 SRTVSGFS
+213 ERRISGFS

-227 LCIAKLLLEEPNLL
+227 LCISKLLLEEPNLL

-250 DFKTIMW
+250 DFRTIMW

-276 YFLDRLCTSVCEIER
+276 YFLDRLCTSICEIER
-291 GTLKRYKGNYS
+291 GVLKRYKGNYS
-302 AFIRQREE
+302 AFVRQREE
-310 NDVRQEKEYEQQ
+310 NDARQEKEYEQQ

-328 MEDYV
+328 LEDYI

-345 AQSRRKQLDKIE
+345 AQSRRKQLEKTE
-357 RIEKPFHDNRH
+357 RIEKPFHDEKH
-368 AKIHFT
+368 AKIRFT
-374 YAMEPPIDVLKV
+374 YAVEPPLEVLKV
-386 KDVDISVG
+386 KNADISVG
-394 EGAARKTLL
+394 EGTGRKTLVESI
-403 DNVSFEVRRGEKV
+403 DFEVRRGEKV

-433 QEKLPHKGLVRWN
+433 QGLLPHEGKVRWN
-446 SNIKISYFEQE
+446 TNVKISYFEQE
-457 STNLNRELTVMEEL
+457 STNLNPHLTVMEEL

-476 SLSDLEVRNLLAQ
+476 SLSELEVRSLLAQ

-541 IEEALAEYTGT
+541 IETALEEYTGT

-564 RIADRL
+564 RTADRL
-570 IELTDGGF
+570 IELTSGGY
-578 REHNYGFDKYLDV
+578 RLHNYGFEKYLDV
-591 LRDEQAEEKRLAD
+591 LREEQAEEKR
-604 AAKFAKAAEAAKE
+604 AAEAEKNAKAAAEARE
-617 KNEKSY
+617 KQTKTY

-647 EFQAQIDALTEEIS
+647 ELQMRIDALNEEIS
-661 REEVYSDYELM
+661 HEDVYTDYELM
-672 AQKCSE
+672 NRKCAE
-678 IDSLK
+678 IDELK
-683 QKIEENFELLIEL
+683 QKIEENFERLIEL
-696 DG
+696 DE

>member
-1 MRQNSYLH
+1 
-9 FVIGLYEA
+9 
-17 LYHIKPDLSS
+17 
-27 GKIPSQ
+27 
-33 ISFILAESAKMWY
+33 
-46 NCSDIII
+46 
-53 KEDIMLASLTNI
+53 MLVSLTNI
-65 NKFYNGNQVL
+65 NKFYNGRQILN
-75 SNVSLTIDETDKI
+75 NISLTVDESDKI

-114 TEKDGI
+114 SEKDGMI
-120 VSFASKTTV
+120 SFAAKTTV
-129 GYLEQMGGLDSE
+129 GYLEQMGGLDSNSSVIE
-141 STVMDEMQKVFEPI
+141 EMRKVFEPMR
-155 HKAIE
+155 KAID
-160 RLRDIELEIQLGD
+160 RLRDIELEIELGD

-185 WIEAN
+185 WVEAN

-198 IRMILN
+198 IRTVLN
-204 GMGFSEAEL
+204 GMGFSGEQL
-213 SRTVSGFS
+213 DRTVSGFS

-291 GTLKRYKGNYS
+291 GVLTRYKGNYS
-302 AFIRQREE
+302 AFVRQREE
-310 NDVRQEKEYEQQ
+310 NDVRREREYEQQ

-345 AQSRRKQLDKIE
+345 AQSRRKQLEKIE
-357 RIEKPFHDNRH
+357 RIEKPFHDEKH
-368 AKIHFT
+368 AKINFT
-374 YAMEPPIDVLKV
+374 YAVEPPLDVLKV
-386 KDVDISVG
+386 RNTDISVG
-394 EGAARKTLL
+394 EGLNRKTLV
-403 DNVSFEVRRGEKV
+403 DSVSFEVRRGEKI

-433 QEKLPHKGLVRWN
+433 QGILPHEGTVRWN
-446 SNIKISYFEQE
+446 TNVKISYFDQE
-457 STNLNRELTVMEEL
+457 GANLNRELTVMEEL

-476 SLSDLEVRNLLAQ
+476 SLSDLEVRSLLAK

-533 LDLSSKEA
+533 LDLNSKEA
-541 IEEALAEYTGT
+541 IETALEEYTGT
-552 VIFVSHDRYLLS
+552 IIFVSHDRYLLS

-570 IELTDGGF
+570 IELTDGSY
-578 REHNYGFDKYLDV
+578 REHNYGFEKYLDV
-591 LRDEQAEEKRLAD
+591 LRAEQAEEKRLAD
-604 AAKFAKAAEAAKE
+604 AAKFAKAAETAKE
-617 KNEKSY
+617 KQAKTY
-623 RSKQQRSADAA
+623 RNKQQRSADAA

-647 EFQAQIDALTEEIS
+647 EFQAKIDLLSEEIAK
-661 REEVYSDYELM
+661 EEIYSDYELM
-672 AQKCSE
+672 NAKCRE
-678 IDSLK
+678 IDELK
-683 QKIEENFELLIEL
+683 QRIDENFEKLIEL
-696 DG
+696 DDN

>member
-1 MRQNSYLH
+1 
-9 FVIGLYEA
+9 
-17 LYHIKPDLSS
+17 
-27 GKIPSQ
+27 
-33 ISFILAESAKMWY
+33 
-46 NCSDIII
+46 
-53 KEDIMLASLTNI
+53 MLASLTNI

-75 SNVSLTIDETDKI
+75 KNVSLTIDESDKI

-100 LLKILTGSVEPDRF
+100 LLKILTGSVDPDRF

-120 VSFASKTTV
+120 VSFAAKTTV

-141 STVMDEMQKVFEPI
+141 STVIAEMRSVFEPI

-160 RLRDIELEIQLGD
+160 RLREIELEIEMGD
-173 NSSADEYQQLSS
+173 DSAADEYQRLTS
-185 WIEAN
+185 WVEAS

-198 IRMILN
+198 IRTVLN
-204 GMGFSEAEL
+204 GMGFSGDEL
-213 SRTVSGFS
+213 ERIVSGFS

-276 YFLDRLCTSVCEIER
+276 YFLDRLCSSICEIER
-291 GTLKRYKGNYS
+291 GVLTRYKGNYS
-302 AFIRQREE
+302 AFVRQREE
-310 NDVRQEKEYEQQ
+310 NNARREKEYEQQ
-322 QKQIAK
+322 QKQIAQL
-328 MEDYV
+328 EDYV
-333 ARNLVRASTTKM
+333 AKNLVRASTTKM
-345 AQSRRKQLDKIE
+345 AQSRRKQLEKME
-357 RIEKPFHDNRH
+357 RIERPAHEAKS
-368 AKIHFT
+368 AKIRFT
-374 YAMEPPIDVLKV
+374 YAVEPPIDVLKV
-386 KDVDISVG
+386 KGVDISVG
-394 EGAARKTLL
+394 EGNARKTLV
-403 DNVSFEVRRGEKV
+403 DEVSFDVRRGEKI

-422 GIGKSTLLKII
+422 GIGKSTLLRII
-433 QEKLPHKGLVRWN
+433 QEKLPHKGIVRWN
-446 SNIKISYFEQE
+446 SNVKISYFEQE

-476 SLSDLEVRNLLAQ
+476 SLSELEVRSLLAQ
-489 VRFVG
+489 VRLVG

-533 LDLSSKEA
+533 LDLSTKEA
-541 IEEALAEYTGT
+541 IEEALEEYTGT
-552 VIFVSHDRYLLS
+552 IIFVSHDRYLLS
-564 RIADRL
+564 KIADRL
-570 IELTDGGF
+570 IELTDGGY
-578 REHNYGFDKYLDV
+578 RCHNFGFEKYLDV
-591 LRDEQAEEKRLAD
+591 LREEQSEQKRAADEEKRQR
-604 AAKFAKAAEAAKE
+604 AAEAAKE
-617 KNEKSY
+617 KSEKNY

-647 EFQAQIDALTEEIS
+647 ELQAKIDALTEEIG

-672 AQKCSE
+672 NAKCAE
-678 IDSLK
+678 IDELK
-683 QKIEENFELLIEL
+683 QQIDENFELLIEL

>member
-1 MRQNSYLH
+1 
-9 FVIGLYEA
+9 
-17 LYHIKPDLSS
+17 
-27 GKIPSQ
+27 
-33 ISFILAESAKMWY
+33 
-46 NCSDIII
+46 
-53 KEDIMLASLTNI
+53 MLASLTNI
-65 NKFYNGNQVL
+65 NKFYNGVQLL
-75 SNVSLTIDETDKI
+75 SNVSLTIDETDRI

-120 VSFASKTTV
+120 VSFAGKTSI

-141 STVMDEMQKVFEPI
+141 STVMDEMQKVFEPMHNAI
-155 HKAIE
+155 ARLREIE
-160 RLRDIELEIQLGD
+160 REIEAGD
-173 NSSADEYQQLSS
+173 SSAADEYQQLSS
-185 WIEAN
+185 WVEAN

-198 IRMILN
+198 IRTILN
-204 GMGFSEAEL
+204 GMGFGENEL
-213 SRTVSGFS
+213 SRVVSGFS

-227 LCIAKLLLEEPNLL
+227 LCISKLLLEEPNLL

-257 LEDYLRS
+257 LEDYLKS

-276 YFLDRLCTSVCEIER
+276 YFLDRLCTSICEIER
-291 GTLKRYKGNYS
+291 GVLRRYKGNYS
-302 AFIRQREE
+302 AFVRQRDE
-310 NDVRQEKEYEQQ
+310 DDARREKEYAQQ

-345 AQSRRKQLDKIE
+345 AQSRRKQLEKIE
-357 RIEKPFHDNRH
+357 PIEKPFHDTRR

-374 YAMEPPIDVLKV
+374 YPVEPPLDVLKV
-386 KDVDISVG
+386 KGVDISVG
-394 EGAARKTLL
+394 EGAERKTLV
-403 DNVSFEVRRGEKV
+403 DEVSFEVRRGEKI

-433 QEKLPHKGLVRWN
+433 QEKLPHKGVVRWN

-457 STNLNRELTVMEEL
+457 STNLNRALTVMEEL
-471 HSRYP
+471 HNRYP

-489 VRFVG
+489 VRFTG

-533 LDLSSKEA
+533 LDLASKEA

-564 RIADRL
+564 KIADRL
-570 IELTDGGF
+570 IELTDGGY
-578 REHNYGFDKYLDV
+578 REHNYGFAKYLDV
-591 LRDEQAEEKRLAD
+591 LRDEQAEEKRIAD

-617 KNEKSY
+617 KNERSY

-634 RKNEMRRLEKEID
+634 RRNEMKRLEKEID
-647 EFQAQIDALTEEIS
+647 ELQARIDSLTEEIG

-672 AQKCSE
+672 SSKCSE

-683 QKIEENFELLIEL
+683 QQIDEDFEKLIEL
-696 DG
+696 DE

>member
-1 MRQNSYLH
+1 
-9 FVIGLYEA
+9 
-17 LYHIKPDLSS
+17 
-27 GKIPSQ
+27 
-33 ISFILAESAKMWY
+33 
-46 NCSDIII
+46 
-53 KEDIMLASLTNI
+53 MLASLTNI
-65 NKFYNGNQVL
+65 NKFYNGVQVL
-75 SNVSLTIDETDKI
+75 NNVSLTIDESDKI

-120 VSFASKTTV
+120 ISFAGKTSI

-141 STVMDEMQKVFEPI
+141 STVMDEMQKVFEPMHRAI
-155 HKAIE
+155 ARLREIE
-160 RLRDIELEIQLGD
+160 REIEAGD
-173 NSSADEYQQLSS
+173 SSAADEYQQLSS
-185 WIEAN
+185 WVEAN

-198 IRMILN
+198 IRTILN
-204 GMGFSEAEL
+204 GMGFSEDEL
-213 SRTVSGFS
+213 SREVSGFS
-221 GGEKTR
+221 GGEKT
-227 LCIAKLLLEEPNLL
+227 KLLLEEPNLL

-276 YFLDRLCTSVCEIER
+276 YFLDRLCTSICEIER
-291 GTLKRYKGNYS
+291 GTLRRYKGNYS
-302 AFIRQREE
+302 AFVRQREE
-310 NDVRQEKEYEQQ
+310 DDARREKEYVQQ

-345 AQSRRKQLDKIE
+345 AQSRRTQLEKIE
-357 RIEKPFHDNRH
+357 RIEKPFHDTKR

-374 YAMEPPIDVLKV
+374 YAVEPPLDVLKV
-386 KDVDISVG
+386 KSVDISVG
-394 EGAARKTLL
+394 EGAERKTLV
-403 DNVSFEVRRGEKV
+403 DEIGFEVRRGEKI

-433 QEKLPHKGLVRWN
+433 QEKLPHKGVVRWN

-489 VRFVG
+489 VRFTG

-533 LDLSSKEA
+533 LDLASKEA

-564 RIADRL
+564 KIADRL
-570 IELTDGGF
+570 IELTDGGY
-578 REHNYGFDKYLDV
+578 REHNYGFAKYLDV
-591 LRDEQAEEKRLAD
+591 LRDEQAEEKRIAD

-617 KNEKSY
+617 KNERSY

-647 EFQAQIDALTEEIS
+647 ELQVRIDLLTEEIG

-672 AQKCSE
+672 NSKCAE

-683 QKIEENFELLIEL
+683 QQIDEDFEKLIEL
-696 DG
+696 DE

>member
-1 MRQNSYLH
+1 
-9 FVIGLYEA
+9 
-17 LYHIKPDLSS
+17 
-27 GKIPSQ
+27 
-33 ISFILAESAKMWY
+33 
-46 NCSDIII
+46 
-53 KEDIMLASLTNI
+53 MLASLTNI
-65 NKFYNGNQVL
+65 NKFYNGAQVL
-75 SNVSLTIDETDKI
+75 NNVSLSIDESDKI

-114 TEKDGI
+114 TEKDGVI
-120 VSFASKTTV
+120 SLASKTTI
-129 GYLEQMGGLDSE
+129 GYLEQMGGLNTE
-141 STVMDEMQKVFEPI
+141 NTVIEEMRSVFKPVRD
-155 HKAIE
+155 AID
-160 RLRDIELEIQLGD
+160 RLREIEEEMTRGD
-173 NSSADEYQQLSS
+173 DSSADEYQRLTS
-185 WIEAN
+185 WVEAN

-198 IRMILN
+198 IRMVLN

-213 SRTVSGFS
+213 SRRVSGFS

-227 LCIAKLLLEEPNLL
+227 LNIARLLLEEPNLL

-264 YRGAVL
+264 YRGAIL

-276 YFLDRLCTSVCEIER
+276 YFLDRLCTSICEIER
-291 GTLKRYKGNYS
+291 GVLTRYRGNYT
-302 AFIRQREE
+302 AFVRQREE
-310 NDVRQEKEYEQQ
+310 SDARREKEYEQQ

-345 AQSRRKQLDKIE
+345 AQSRRRQLEKME
-357 RIEKPFHDNRH
+357 RIEKPVHDDRH
-368 AKIHFT
+368 AKIQFT
-374 YAMEPPIDVLKV
+374 YGIEPPLDVLKV
-386 KDVDISVG
+386 KDIDISVG
-394 EGAARKTLL
+394 SGAQRKTLI
-403 DNVSFEVRRGEKV
+403 DSVSFEVRRGDKIGV
-416 GIIGDN
+416 IGDN
-422 GIGKSTLLKII
+422 GIGKSTLLRII
-433 QEKLPHKGLVRWN
+433 QEQLPHKGTVRWN

-457 STNLNRELTVMEEL
+457 SKNLTRSLTVMEEL

-476 SLSDLEVRNLLAQ
+476 SLSDLEVRSLLAQ
-489 VRFVG
+489 VRITG
-494 ENVFKETGVISGGE
+494 ENVFKEVGVISGGE

-541 IEEALAEYTGT
+541 IEQALEEYTGT

-570 IELTDGGF
+570 IELTEGGY
-578 REHNYGFDKYLDV
+578 RVHEYGFGKYLDV
-591 LRDEQAEEKRLAD
+591 LREEQAEEKRIAD
-604 AAKFAKAAEAAKE
+604 AEKSAKAAEAARE
-617 KNEKSY
+617 KNVRAY

-647 EFQAQIDALTEEIS
+647 EMQAQIDALTEEIG
-661 REEVYSDYELM
+661 REEVYTDYELM
-672 AQKCSE
+672 NRKCAE

-683 QKIEENFELLIEL
+683 QKIDENFELMIEL
-696 DG
+696 DE